1 MNSPKAIKI
10 FNDPV
15 HGFIEVPKGLLVD
28 LLDHPIVQRLRYI
41 SQMGFS
47 SLVYT
52 SAVHTRFAHAM
63 GALHLIT
70 QAMRSLQDKGTA
82 ITEDEWQATQLAMLL
97 HDLGHGP
104 LSHALEYTLIPG
116 INHETIGLQ
125 LLHRLNAD
133 FEGKLTLAI
142 RIFTDQYPE
151 KPFLHQLVSGQLD
164 MDRMDYLL
172 RDSFFTGVHEG
183 TVGADRLIKTL
194 NVVEGQLVVEEKG
207 IYSVEKFIVA
217 RRLMYW
223 QVYLHRTSIVSEKMV
238 VRIIQR
244 ARELEANGRLRWL
257 SPELKTCFSATVLT
271 PEVLEQFIKLNDID
285 LLYAIKQWQTE
296 PDFVLSHL
304 AQRLMHRKLLKL
316 AFYSEAEAPGV
327 YHQAR
332 DSYAKRYGLT
342 PHELGFIAFTDTVGN
357 RAYVGNNH
365 EPIRILRKNGTCA
378 DLLEVSDMPNIQ
390 ALTQPVIKK
399 FACYPT

>member
-1 MNSPKAIKI
+1 MGSPKAIKI

-15 HGFIEVPKGLLVD
+15 HGFIEVPKGLLVEV
-28 LLDHPIVQRLRYI
+28 LDHPMVQRLRYI
-41 SQMGFS
+41 SQLGFS

-104 LSHALEYTLIPG
+104 FSHALEYTLIPE
-116 INHETIGLQ
+116 IHHETIGLE

-133 FEGKLTLAI
+133 FDGRLSLAI

-151 KPFLHQLVSGQLD
+151 KPFLHQLISGQLD

-194 NVVEGQLVVEEKG
+194 NVVEGRLVVEEKG

-238 VRIIQR
+238 VRIIRR
-244 ARELEANGRLRWL
+244 ARELQANGLLHWL
-257 SPELKTCFSATVLT
+257 SPELAACFGATALT
-271 PEVLEQFIKLNDID
+271 PEVLDQFIRLNDVDI
-285 LLYAIKQWQTE
+285 LYAIKQWQAE

-304 AQRLMHRKLLKL
+304 AHRLLNRKLLKL
-316 AFYSEAEAPGV
+316 AFYTENQVPEV
-327 YHQAR
+327 YHTAR
-332 DSYAKRYGLT
+332 AQYAEHHHLT
-342 PHELGFIAFTDTVGN
+342 PHELDYVAFLDSVSN
-357 RAYVGNNH
+357 RAYVGNDH
-365 EPIRILRKNGTCA
+365 EPIWILRKNGTCA

-390 ALTQPVIKK
+390 TLTQPVVKQ